1 MSKKYLGI
9 DVGGT
14 FVKGGVIEENGKVIE
29 TLSVETYADKDADYV
44 IKNIIDNLC
53 LPLLNKVNLK
63 ISDIEGIGI
72 GIPGIVNSKTG
83 VVAFNGNLKWRQVE
97 IVKKM
102 QDALKTKVLI
112 TNDANAA
119 ALGESKFGASKEYKD
134 SILITLGTG
143 LGSGIVVDGKLF
155 EGFEGAGAEIG
166 HMTIVVGGKQC
177 TCGRKGCFEAYCSAS
192 ALIRDTKDAMEK
204 DKQSVLWKECA
215 FSLEN
220 VTGKTAFEF
229 KSSDKGSREVVD
241 NYIKYLGEGLV
252 NLAAIFRPQ
261 VIILGGGVSKEGDN
275 LIKPLQQ
282 YMDENIFGSNLGPRV
297 LIKTASL
304 SNSAGF
310 VGAAAL
316 LID

>member
-9 DVGGT
+9 DIGGT
-14 FVKGGVIEENGKVIE
+14 FVKGGIIDDMGKVID
-29 TLSVETYADKDADYV
+29 TLSVDTHADKDANFV
-44 IKNIIDNLC
+44 IQNIIDNLC
-53 LPLLNKVNLK
+53 LPLLSKSNLK

-83 VVAFNGNLKWRQVE
+83 IVAFNGNLKWRQVE
-97 IVKKM
+97 IVKIM
-102 QDALKTKVLI
+102 QNKLKTKVLI

-119 ALGESKFGASKEYKD
+119 AFGEAKFGASKEYKD

-143 LGSGIVVDGKLF
+143 LGGGIVADGKLF
-155 EGFEGAGAEIG
+155 EGYDGAGAEIG
-166 HMTIVVGGKQC
+166 HMAIVVGGKQC
-177 TCGRKGCFEAYCSAS
+177 TCGRKGCFEAYSSAS
-192 ALIRDTKDAMEK
+192 ALIRDTKEAMQK

-215 FSLEN
+215 FSLDN
-220 VTGKTAFEF
+220 VSGKTAFEY
-229 KSSDKGSREVVD
+229 KSSDKGAREVVD

-282 YMDENIFGSNLGPRV
+282 YMDENIFGGKLGPRV

-304 SNSAGF
+304 GNSAGF
-310 VGAAAL
+310 IGAAAL
-316 LID
+316 LM